1 MIYFIRNQLTQ
12 KLSKIQYSNNIC
24 CTLTLDEALKNLSQ
38 YKELALDTE
47 TSGLDLN
54 ALILMLQLGTSD
66 GDQYVFDMRG
76 IDIKPIKDFLESTN
90 ILFIG
95 HNIKFDYNVLKR
107 LKILLNKV
115 YDTMV
120 VDQVIHNGKYS
131 MIELMRLHRFSLNGV
146 YNYYFGKNIDKETRQ
161 QFYRMSDQDFTEQQ
175 IKYGALDVVYPF
187 EIKEQQAKLIERYSL
202 ETCIDLENK
211 VLLSLGDIEYNGFHL
226 NKEKWLKLNNKYKL
240 KITETTKKLDDLLLS
255 QDSDKISKYVSNGY
269 QMDLFD
275 SNHEN
280 TRSSIVNWG
289 SDKQVYEILS
299 TVFGINAVDKHN
311 KNSSGASAIELLDK
325 RYPITDLI
333 LKLRKEEKAVSSFGL
348 DYLEKYLGPDDRV
361 RTTYNQIVET
371 GRISSRN
378 PNLQQIPKE
387 EDFRIAFD
395 APKGR
400 KIVTA
405 DYSAQEARI
414 MADRANDQSYIDFFN
429 NDGGDIHSFV
439 ATKMFTASFGRE
451 FIVTS
456 TNENKAYRQ
465 KGKILN
471 FAISFG
477 GSAYALSKSLK
488 IPESEAQELID
499 AFFKGFPTLKDMFNK
514 NKEFALKYGYILTND
529 IIKRIR
535 HFRYWD
541 RYKELQ
547 KKQPLDSAER
557 SELMKL
563 KGKVERRALNTPI
576 QGTASDMMKLAL
588 IFIRESL
595 LERDIMPYD
604 HEASIKLVNVV
615 HDECSTEC
623 LIELA
628 EETAQIQKECMERA
642 GAYLVKSMPMTAQ
655 PVIKNHWDH

>member
-1 MIYFIRNQLTQ
+1 MIYFIQNPQ
-12 KLSKIQYSNNIC
+12 KPSSIQYSNKIC

-47 TSGLDLN
+47 TAGLGLN
-54 ALILMLQLGTSD
+54 ALILMLQLGTSN
-66 GDQYVFDMRG
+66 GDQYVIDMRG
-76 IDIKPIKDFLESTN
+76 IDIEAIKRLLESTN
-90 ILFIG
+90 VLFIG

-131 MIELMRLHRFSLNGV
+131 IVDIVRQHRFSLNGV
-146 YNYYFGKNIDKETRQ
+146 YFHYYGINIDKETRQ
-161 QFYRMSDQDFTEQQ
+161 QFYKMTDQDFTEQQ

-187 EIKEQQAKLIERYSL
+187 EIKAKQKDLIERYSL
-202 ETCIDLENK
+202 ETCVDLENRT
-211 VLLSLGDIEYNGFHL
+211 VLALGDIEYNGFNL
-226 NKEKWLKLNNKYKL
+226 NREKWLEINRKYKL
-240 KITETTKKLDDLLLS
+240 RVIETTSKLDELLLS
-255 QDSDKISKYVSNGY
+255 QENSKIDKYRCNAY
-269 QMDLFD
+269 QKDLFD
-275 SNHEN
+275 EN
-280 TRSSIVNWG
+280 YENRRSSIINWG
-289 SDKQVYEILS
+289 SDQQVYEVLS
-299 TVFGINAVDKHN
+299 SVFNINPVDKHS
-311 KNSSGASAIELLDK
+311 KNSSGANAIELLDE

-348 DYLEKYLGPDDRV
+348 DYLEKFLGPDGRI
-361 RTTYNQIVET
+361 RTSYNQIVET

-378 PNLQQIPKE
+378 PNLQQIPRE
-387 EDFRIAFD
+387 EEFRCAFD
-395 APKGR
+395 APEGR
-400 KIVTA
+400 KIITA
-405 DYSAQEARI
+405 DYSGQEARI
-414 MADRANDQSYIDFFN
+414 IADRAQDESYINFFK

-439 ATKMFTASFGRE
+439 ATKMFSASFGKE
-451 FIVTS
+451 FIVTKD
-456 TNENKAYRQ
+456 NENKAYRY
-465 KGKILN
+465 KGKTIN

-499 AFFKGFPTLKDMFNK
+499 AFFKGFPQLKAMFDK

-535 HFRYWD
+535 HFKYWD
-541 RYKELQ
+541 RYKELMR
-547 KKQPLDSAER
+547 KSVRTPEER
-557 SELMKL
+557 SELMKT
-563 KGKVERRALNTPI
+563 KGRIERRALNTPI

-595 LERDIMPYD
+595 LNKGIMPYD
-604 HEASIKLVNVV
+604 TTANIKLVNVV

-623 LIELA
+623 TNELA
-628 EETAQIQKECMERA
+628 EETARIQKECMERA
-642 GAYLVKSMPMTAQ
+642 GAFLVKSIPMTAQ